1 MGRRV
6 VITGIGLINACG
18 NDAETA
24 WRSCVE
30 GRSGIG
36 RITRFDAVG
45 LEFPCLV
52 AGEIRDFVPEAW
64 VEAKEVKKLDLSTL
78 YGIAAGDMAWKDA
91 GLAGTHLHDPD
102 RAGVIMG
109 TGIGGLDT
117 IENTHTTIM
126 EKGPQRVSPFF
137 VPKMMANSVAG
148 NLSIRYDLRGPSY
161 VTASACASSN
171 HAMAAALRSIRDG
184 ESDVVMT
191 GGTEAT
197 ITSMGMAG
205 FNTMRAMS
213 RRSNDDPT
221 KASRPFDKLR
231 DGFVMG
237 EGSGILVFEELEH
250 ARKRGARI
258 YAEVGGAGMSADAYH
273 MTAPSPGGAG
283 PARAMRLALADAK
296 LAPTDVQYINAHG
309 TSTELNDLCET
320 QAIKT
325 VFGPHAYKLAISS
338 SKSLFGHLLGASGA
352 AEAVM
357 CVLTLRDQVI
367 HPTINQD
374 EKDPELDLDYVPNVA
389 RKATVEAVLS
399 NSLGFGGHNVT
410 VCFRRF
416 TG

>member
-1 MGRRV
+1 MRRRV
-6 VITGIGLINACG
+6 VITGVGLLNACG
-18 NDAETA
+18 SDAESV

-36 RITRFDAVG
+36 RITRFDAER

-52 AGEIRDFVPEAW
+52 AGEIKGFVPEQW

-78 YGIAAGDMAWKDA
+78 YGLAASDMAWKDA
-91 GLAGTHLHDPD
+91 GLEPGKHDPD
-102 RAGVIMG
+102 RSGVILG

-148 NLSIRYDLRGPSY
+148 NVSIRLDLRGPSFI
-161 VTASACASSN
+161 TASACASSN
-171 HAMAAALRSIRDG
+171 HAMALAARSIRDG
-184 ESDVVMT
+184 EADVVVT

-205 FNTMRAMS
+205 FNSMRAMS
-213 RRSNDDPT
+213 RRCNDEPT

-237 EGSGILVFEELEH
+237 EGAGVLVFEELEH
-250 ARKRGARI
+250 ARRRGARI
-258 YAEVGGAGMSADAYH
+258 YAEMLGAGMSADAYH
-273 MTAPSPGGAG
+273 MTAPSPGGTG
-283 PARAMRLALADAK
+283 PARAMSLALKDAG

-309 TSTELNDLCET
+309 TSTELNDACET
-320 QAIKT
+320 QAIKS
-325 VFGPHAYKLAISS
+325 VFGAHAYKLAISS
-338 SKSLFGHLLGASGA
+338 SKSLFGHLLGASGG

-357 CVLTLRDQVI
+357 CVLTLRDQTI

>member
-1 MGRRV
+1 MRRRV
-6 VITGIGLINACG
+6 VITGVGLLNACG
-18 NDAETA
+18 NDAESV

-36 RITRFDAVG
+36 RITRFDAER

-52 AGEIRDFVPEAW
+52 AGEIKGFVPEQW

-78 YGIAAGDMAWKDA
+78 YGLAASDMAWKDA
-91 GLAGTHLHDPD
+91 GLEPGKHDPD
-102 RAGVIMG
+102 RSGVILG

-148 NLSIRYDLRGPSY
+148 NVSIRFDLRGPSFI
-161 VTASACASSN
+161 TASACASSN
-171 HAMAAALRSIRDG
+171 HAMALAARSIRDG
-184 ESDVVMT
+184 EADVVVT

-205 FNTMRAMS
+205 FNSMRAMS
-213 RRSNDDPT
+213 RRCNHEPA

-237 EGSGILVFEELEH
+237 EGAGVLIFEDLEH
-250 ARKRGARI
+250 ARRRGARI
-258 YAEVGGAGMSADAYH
+258 YAEMLGAGMSADAYH
-273 MTAPSPGGAG
+273 MTAPSPGGTG
-283 PARAMRLALADAK
+283 PARAMSLALKDAG
-296 LAPTDVQYINAHG
+296 LAPTDVQYVNAHG
-309 TSTELNDLCET
+309 TSTELNDACET
-320 QAIKT
+320 QAIKS
-325 VFGPHAYKLAISS
+325 VFGAHAYKLAISS
-338 SKSLFGHLLGASGA
+338 SKSLFGHLLGASGG

-357 CVLTLRDQVI
+357 CVLTLRDQTI